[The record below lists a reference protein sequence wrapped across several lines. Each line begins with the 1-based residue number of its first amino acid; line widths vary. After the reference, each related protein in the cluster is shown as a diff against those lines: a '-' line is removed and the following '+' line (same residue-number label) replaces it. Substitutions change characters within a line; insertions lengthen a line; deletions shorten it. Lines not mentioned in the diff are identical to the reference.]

1 MNALRPTPAVAAPEG
16 DEPLDRVLEL
26 GGRDHAILVA
36 AIVIAAIGHATA
48 GKGVFRTFPYL
59 RELTT
64 SVRKGVHDRLHSQVE
79 IDEDKPPPPPP
90 PPPPIPE
97 KEPEPP
103 PPAAKA
109 APPPPEAEAKPPAA
123 AEAGK
128 VLTSEP
134 DPDEPVDLTGEGF
147 VTGTGDRFAGGVTAT
162 KGTSK
167 NAVRSAQA
175 AATGV
180 GTGTGPVAPPPAPT
194 VNLTRAA
201 GPLPGDW
208 NDCGFPPEAEA
219 EGINFARVLV
229 SVTVR
234 PDGRARSVSV
244 LKDPGYGLGSWAR
257 QCAMRKSYQIGLN
270 AQGQAVEQTT
280 PPFNIKFTR

>member
-1 MNALRPTPAVAAPEG
+1 MNAPRPTPAVAAPVG
-16 DEPLDRVLEL
+16 DEPLGRVLGL
-26 GGRDHAILVA
+26 GSHDHFAMVA
-36 AIVIAAIGHATA
+36 ALVLALLGHATA
-48 GKGVFRTFPYL
+48 GRGVFHTFPYL

-64 SVRKGVHDRLHSQVE
+64 TVRKGMHDRLHAQVE

-90 PPPPIPE
+90 PPPTPE

-103 PPAAKA
+103 PPAARA
-109 APPPPEAEAKPPAA
+109 APPPPQQAEAKPPAA

-147 VTGTGDRFAGGVTAT
+147 VTGTGDHFAGGITAA
-162 KGTSK
+162 KGTAKS
-167 NAVRSAQA
+167 AVRNTGA
-175 AATGV
+175 AATGT
-180 GTGTGPVAPPPAPT
+180 GTGTGPVAPPPAPS

-201 GPLPGDW
+201 GPGPGDW

-244 LKDPGYGLGSWAR
+244 LKDPGYGFNAWAR
-257 QCAMRKSYQIGLN
+257 QCAMRKTYTVALN
-270 AQGQAVEQTT
+270 AQGQPVEQTT
-280 PPFNIKFTR
+280 PPFNIKFVR

>member
-1 MNALRPTPAVAAPEG
+1 MNAPRPTPAVAAPVG
-16 DEPLDRVLEL
+16 DEPLGRVLGL
-26 GGRDHAILVA
+26 GGNEHPILVA
-36 AIVIAAIGHATA
+36 AIVLALLGHVTA

-59 RELTT
+59 RELATT
-64 SVRKGVHDRLHSQVE
+64 VRKGVHDRLHSQVD
-79 IDEDKPPPPPP
+79 IDVEKPPPPPP
-90 PPPPIPE
+90 PPPVPE

-103 PPAAKA
+103 PPSDKA
-109 APPPPEAEAKPPAA
+109 PPPPPEAAAKPPAA

-128 VLTSEP
+128 VLTAEP

-147 VTGTGDRFAGGVTAT
+147 VTGTSDRFAGGVTAT
-162 KGTSK
+162 KGTAK
-167 NAVRSAQA
+167 TAVRSAQA
-175 AATGV
+175 AATGT

-194 VNLTRAA
+194 VNLSRAA

-234 PDGRARSVSV
+234 PDGRARAVSV

-257 QCAMRKSYQIGLN
+257 QCAMRKTYQIALN
-270 AQGQAVEQTT
+270 ATGQAVEQTT